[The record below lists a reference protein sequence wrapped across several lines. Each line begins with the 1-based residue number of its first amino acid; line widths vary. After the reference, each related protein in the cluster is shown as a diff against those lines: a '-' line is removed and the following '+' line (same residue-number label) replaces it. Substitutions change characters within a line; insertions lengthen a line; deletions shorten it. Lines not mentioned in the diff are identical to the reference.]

1 MLLGIHHRTTY
12 QYHRPVSLGPHR
24 LMLRPR
30 ESPTLRLLSFAV
42 ETSPPSLVSWSDD
55 VYGNAIATAIPL
67 WATDFLTI
75 DSHVRVDIVAGPP
88 LQLAGSVGRY
98 PFRYTDSDWNDL
110 GPLARPQHQDPQG
123 ELQAWAQAFVAAHP
137 TDTLSLLRDLNA
149 GIADWVFYQSR
160 DAQGT
165 QTPMETLRR
174 GWGSCRDLAV
184 LLAEAVRWLGFGAR
198 LVSGYVYLP
207 GLDLPRPDQARP
219 RAADPAPG
227 STHAWVEIYLPGAGW
242 VAFDPTNRSYGNDN
256 LVPVA
261 VARDITQLPPVDGSF
276 TGATADY
283 IGMHVGVEVTA
294 LQGQMQP
301 NGWS

>member
-12 QYHRPVSLGPHR
+12 LYQRPVSLGPHR

-30 ESPTLRLLSFAV
+30 EGVALRLLSFAM
-42 ETSPPSLVSWSDD
+42 ETTPPSLFRWSED
-55 VYGNAIATAIPL
+55 VHGNAIATATPL
-67 WATDFLTI
+67 WAADCLTI
-75 DSHVRVDIVAGPP
+75 DSRVRVDIVAGPP
-88 LQLAGSVGRY
+88 PQLANGAGCY
-98 PFRYTDSDWNDL
+98 PFRYTDSEWNDL

-123 ELQAWAQAFVAAHP
+123 ELRGWAQGFVAAHP

-149 GIADWVFYQSR
+149 GIASWVFYQSR

-165 QTPMETLRR
+165 QTPLETLRR

-198 LVSGYVYLP
+198 LVSGYAYLP
-207 GLDLPRPDQARP
+207 GLDLPGC
-219 RAADPAPG
+219 DPAGPAAG

-242 VAFDPTNRSYGNDN
+242 VAFDPTSGRHGSDN

-276 TGATADY
+276 IGAAGDY
-283 IGMHVGVEVTA
+283 VGMHVGVAVTA
-294 LQGQMQP
+294 LQGQMLP
-301 NGWS
+301 GG